1 MHIVTTHKNTDFRC
15 PGQRYCRNAAYIPI
29 HVPILP
35 KSLNPNVKAFLSIH
49 KDLLQV
55 STVDDIN
62 LGEITRLV
70 VVDVN
75 RWERLDRM
83 ADLKTRDDLEIF
95 LWDHHFN
102 KGNIAADFQCRERT
116 GATVTLLIRQLKKE
130 KKIIG
135 IITRSDAMRYFY
147 DLLPD

>member
-1 MHIVTTHKNTDFRC
+1 MRIVTTHKNTDFDALASVI
-15 PGQRYCRNAAYIPI
+15 AATLLYSSSI
-29 HVPILP
+29 PILP

-55 STVDDIN
+55 SRVDDIN

-95 LWDHHFN
+95 LWDHHY
-102 KGNIAADFQCRERT
+102 
-116 GATVTLLIRQLKKE
+116 V
-130 KKIIG
+130 
-135 IITRSDAMRYFY
+135 
-147 DLLPD
+147 